1 MSFGEAVSSG
11 FHNYVTFGGRA
22 VRSEYWYWQLFTVLV
37 AIVASVSDAVLGAA
51 SMIYGLTTLALLL
64 PGLAVS
70 VRRFHDSSKNGW
82 NLLWFFVPVLG
93 WLYLLYLVVRRGTP
107 GPNNYGPEAG

>member
-11 FHNYVTFGGRA
+11 FHNYATFSGRA
-22 VRSEYWYWQLFTVLV
+22 VRSEFWYWQLFEVLV
-37 AIVASVSDAVLGAA
+37 AIVAVVIDAVLGTA
-51 SMIYGLTTLALLL
+51 SMIYGLSTLALLL
-64 PGLAVS
+64 PGFAVS
-70 VRRFHDSSKNGW
+70 VRRLHDSSKNGW